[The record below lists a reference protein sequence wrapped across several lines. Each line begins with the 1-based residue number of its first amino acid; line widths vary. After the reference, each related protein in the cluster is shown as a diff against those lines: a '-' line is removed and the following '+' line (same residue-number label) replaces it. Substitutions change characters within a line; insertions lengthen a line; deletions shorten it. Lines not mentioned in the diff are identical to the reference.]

1 MFIDEANN
9 IYIVLPIYNLIEC
22 SDNYSD
28 TSWSLWQFKRDEVR
42 NNNAGLSI
50 DNSQSF
56 KNEAAFVGKTVNAVH
71 NTNTPVKNT
80 KIVFLLKYFSNF
92 WRSLKMPLIN
102 YKIHLYLNWIE
113 DCILSSAAGSA
124 KFEMTDAK
132 LHVPIVTLSTK
143 DNVNLTKN
151 LRSVCSNS
159 YQTVPAKAVNQE
171 TNIYE
176 LLSASFQG
184 VKRLF
189 FLAYSCRCYK

>member
-143 DNVNLTKN
+143 DNVKLTYM
-151 LRSVCSNS
+151 S
-159 YQTVPAKAVNQE
+159 YLVHHFKVLKD
-171 TNIYE
+171 Y
-176 LLSASFQG
+176 
-184 VKRLF
+184 F
-189 FLAYSCRCYK
+189 FLLIAADATNNEAGIKDNKKVFFSKRTD